1 MKAWF
6 RVLASILPAQPPA
19 QALAGISMM
28 TMSLYTGYS
37 IPKVHIDS
45 VLRCTHRLMNFT
57 AVNDRS
63 LEVDYICQRAS

>member
-45 VLRCTHRLMNFT
+45 VYDAHRLMDFSS
-57 AVNDRS
+57 R
-63 LEVDYICQRAS
+63 L